1 MNEVAPDDRR
11 PTTEVALGRRSSIVQ
26 DGEYRFETRAIHAG
40 QEPDPATGALV
51 LPIHPSAAYT
61 RRSMDEPREFR
72 YSRSGNPTRAALE
85 TALASLENG
94 THASTFGS
102 GMAAVSAAAQL
113 LRAGDHCLLSD
124 DVYGNTY
131 RLFTEIL
138 PAYEVSCSFVDLSD
152 VDQAREALRRNT
164 RMIWIESPTNPHL
177 KVVDLAALAELGR
190 ARGAVTAVDNSFCS
204 PFFQRPLDFGIDL
217 VVESTTKYLNGHDD
231 IMGGAVITRDAEL
244 GARIA
249 HLQYVMGAVP
259 SPFDCWLLL
268 RGMRTLPLRME
279 RHHANGLAIA
289 RWLEQHPKVRRV
301 HHPGLESH
309 PRHAL
314 AERQQSGHGGMLA
327 FELRGGRAAA
337 RAVVEGTRLFAL
349 AGGLGGVESLISYP
363 LGMSHA
369 SQVGSAICPSDGLVR
384 LSIGIEHVDDL
395 LADLE
400 QALARA
406 E

>member
-1 MNEVAPDDRR
+1 MTGAPEGGR
-11 PTTEVALGRRSSIVQ
+11 PTTAVGIGRPPSVVADAEL
-26 DGEYRFETRAIHAG
+26 RFETRAIHAG

-51 LPIHPSAAYT
+51 LPIHPSAAFA
-61 RRSMDEPREFR
+61 RRAMDEPREFR
-72 YSRSGNPTRAALE
+72 YSRAGNPTRAALE
-85 TALASLENG
+85 AALASLENG
-94 THASTFGS
+94 THASTFAS

-152 VDQAREALRRNT
+152 VDQAREAMRRNT

-190 ARGAVTAVDNSFCS
+190 EREALTVVDNSFCS
-204 PFFQRPLDFGIDL
+204 PFFQRPLELGIDL
-217 VVESTTKYLNGHDD
+217 AVESTTKYLNGHDD
-231 IMGGAVITRDAEL
+231 LMGGAVITRDAEL
-244 GARIA
+244 GARLA
-249 HLQYVMGAVP
+249 HVQYVMGAVP

-279 RHHANGLAIA
+279 RHQANGLAIA
-289 RWLEQHPKVRRV
+289 RWLEAHPKVSRV

-309 PRHAL
+309 PQHEL
-314 AERQQSGHGGMLA
+314 AERQQSGHGGMLS

-363 LGMSHA
+363 LAMSHA

-384 LSIGIEHVDDL
+384 LSVGIEHVDDL
-395 LADLE
+395 LADLD
-400 QALARA
+400 QALAGA
-406 E
+406 

>member
-1 MNEVAPDDRR
+1 M
-11 PTTEVALGRRSSIVQ
+11 
-26 DGEYRFETRAIHAG
+26 
-40 QEPDPATGALV
+40 
-51 LPIHPSAAYT
+51 
-61 RRSMDEPREFR
+61 
-72 YSRSGNPTRAALE
+72 
-85 TALASLENG
+85 
-94 THASTFGS
+94 
-102 GMAAVSAAAQL
+102 
-113 LRAGDHCLLSD
+113 
-124 DVYGNTY
+124 
-131 RLFTEIL
+131 
-138 PAYEVSCSFVDLSD
+138 
-152 VDQAREALRRNT
+152 DQAREALRRNT

-190 ARGAVTAVDNSFCS
+190 ARGALTAVDNSFCS

-289 RWLEQHPKVRRV
+289 RWLEQHRKVRRV

-309 PRHAL
+309 PQHAL

-384 LSIGIEHVDDL
+384 LSVGIEHVDDL